1 MFNTRSFAAVEEA
14 DFVSADCAL
23 DRAEVTLGIGRCR
36 RKTRNQPTLH
46 ATHDVTSP
54 PDASRM
60 GRIQK
65 NGPELKL
72 SHTAALGCGP
82 GVSVST
88 HPTCGGG
95 RGRLGI
101 HSSRILIGCA
111 ALEAFPSQ
119 RGRPWR
125 CSTRPRAARPAKR
138 QHQGHL
144 LARKMRRH
152 AVELCT

>member
-1 MFNTRSFAAVEEA
+1 
-14 DFVSADCAL
+14 VSADCAL

-111 ALEAFPSQ
+111 ALEAFSEGPALALQHEATSCSARQAAAPRPSA
-119 RGRPWR
+119 
-125 CSTRPRAARPAKR
+125 CKKDATARR
-138 QHQGHL
+138 
-144 LARKMRRH
+144 
-152 AVELCT
+152 